1 VVEYNSTYSA
11 HDCFVKS
18 VMAFVFGWL
27 LNCKINVNCNE
38 LKLGTPATSP
48 GGGGK
53 DNGTIVLRCMYW
65 VSTAYLEAVSDSVL
79 VTSPFCLLSSS
90 SEGLF
95 AASLLNSTYCLSLE
109 REVCTG

>member
-1 VVEYNSTYSA
+1 MTSSLTVIGKEVVVEYNSTYSA

-53 DNGTIVLRCMYW
+53 DNGVQL
-65 VSTAYLEAVSDSVL
+65 YLD
-79 VTSPFCLLSSS
+79 
-90 SEGLF
+90 
-95 AASLLNSTYCLSLE
+95 
-109 REVCTG
+109 VCIGIHGIS